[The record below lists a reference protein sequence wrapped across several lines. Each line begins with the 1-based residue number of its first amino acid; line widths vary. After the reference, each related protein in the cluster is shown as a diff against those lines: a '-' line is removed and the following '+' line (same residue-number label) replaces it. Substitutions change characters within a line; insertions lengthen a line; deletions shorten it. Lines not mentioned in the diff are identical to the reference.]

1 MTTQPDPKAMQD
13 AIDKIE
19 IAEMQSRYMFALDWA
34 DPNVYG
40 SLFTEDAVLSWP
52 EGHAEG
58 RDAIAASCK
67 NSGAYRNRVNEAE
80 PALKA
85 ARLRHFVTNQVIRIE
100 NDRATARAYWFDFHN
115 DNQQR
120 WPYIPAYGH
129 YEDEL
134 IRTAEGWRFSSRRV
148 YNETTDVSPTENPA
162 W

>member
-1 MTTQPDPKAMQD
+1 MSQTSAAKAMQD

-19 IAEMQSRYMFALDWA
+19 IAEMQSRYMWALDWA
-34 DPNVYG
+34 DAETYG
-40 SLFTEDAVLSWP
+40 SLFTDDAVLSWP

-58 RDAIAASCK
+58 REAIQSSCARA
-67 NSGAYRNRVNEAE
+67 GAYRERVNAAE

-85 ARLRHFVTNQVIRIE
+85 ARLRHFVTNQVIRV
-100 NDRATARAYWFDFHN
+100 DGDLATARAYWFDFHN

-134 IRTAEGWRFSSRRV
+134 VRTADGWRFSKRRV
-148 YNETTDVSPTENPA
+148 YNETTDVSPTDNPA